1 MHLVADKLTITG
13 FRLAGMKNVHLAD
26 KETAGSTLMKVSEK
40 ADIILITQ
48 SLAANAQREI
58 AKLRKSN
65 KIIVEI
71 PDKAGPGNDFVAKT
85 VREVIGF
92 ELKDKKEKK

>member
-13 FRLAGMKNVHLAD
+13 FKLAGMKNVHLAD
-26 KETAGSTLMKVSEK
+26 KDTVASTITKVGEK
-40 ADIILITQ
+40 ANILLVTQ

-58 AKLRKSN
+58 MKMRKAD
-65 KIIVEI
+65 KVIVEI

-85 VREVIGF
+85 VKEVIGF